1 MADDADKTQ
10 APTVRRRQQ
19 AREAGQVAHSQ
30 DLSSAL
36 LLLGC
41 FTLVV
46 TTGGALVA
54 FLMELLQSSLGGSA
68 WRAGLE
74 SNATRETFLAQ
85 WHMLVASLG
94 ERLLPVLAG
103 ATLLA
108 LGVHWLQTGF
118 IFLPARAMPDFSRVN
133 PAKGFGRMWSGE
145 NFSRL
150 LFGLFKVVVVAAV
163 GLAGAWS
170 RRNEIAALA
179 GVDLPELASDAWEIC
194 LWSCVEMGG
203 ALLALSA
210 LDYLYQRASL
220 ERSLQMTPQEVRE
233 EMRELQGDPQI
244 AARRRQIAR
253 RTGGQQDSGAKGET
267 HPTDRR
273 AIATSP
279 AQIGAVDSIR

>member
-1 MADDADKTQ
+1 MADDAEKTQ
-10 APTVRRRQQ
+10 APTARRRQQ

-41 FTLVV
+41 FALVA
-46 TTGGALVA
+46 TSGGALIT
-54 FLMELLQSSLGGSA
+54 FLMELLQSSLGGNG

-74 SNATRETFLAQ
+74 SNFTRETFLAQ
-85 WHMLVASLG
+85 WHVLVLSLG

-108 LGVHWLQTGF
+108 LVAHWLQTGF
-118 IFLPARAMPDFSRVN
+118 IFLPGRAAPDLSRVN
-133 PAKGFGRMWSGE
+133 PAKGLGRIWSGE

-150 LFGLFKVVVVAAV
+150 LFGLFKVAVVAAV

-170 RRNEIAALA
+170 RRHEIAALA
-179 GVDLPELASDAWEIC
+179 GLDLPESVSRGWEIC
-194 LWSCVEMGG
+194 LWSCLEMGG
-203 ALLALSA
+203 SLLALSA
-210 LDYLYQRASL
+210 LDYLYQRARL

-253 RTGGQQDSGAKGET
+253 RTGGQHDSGAKGET

-273 AIATSP
+273 AISTSP